1 MKIKLIVCVNEK
13 NVIGRN
19 GDLVFHIKNDL
30 RNFKRMTTDN
40 VIIMGRKTF
49 ESLPN
54 KQPLP
59 NRVNII
65 ITDDNDFS
73 VNESNNVY
81 IVHGIF
87 EAVELCEAFFSDKEI
102 FVIGGATIYNQFI
115 GLDLIDEAYV
125 TRVNDNSIEDNDV
138 VINAFWDDENKWK
151 VYYESYSQR
160 QRTDGNDI
168 TYKFLIYKHI

>member
-1 MKIKLIVCVNEK
+1 M
-13 NVIGRN
+13 
-19 GDLVFHIKNDL
+19 
-30 RNFKRMTTDN
+30 
-40 VIIMGRKTF
+40 
-49 ESLPN
+49 PN